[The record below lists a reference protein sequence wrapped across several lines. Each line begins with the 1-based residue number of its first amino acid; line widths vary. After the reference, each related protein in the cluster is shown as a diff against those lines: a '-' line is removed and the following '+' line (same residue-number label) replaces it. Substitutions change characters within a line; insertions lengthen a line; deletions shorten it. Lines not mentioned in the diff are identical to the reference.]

1 MTTDTKERLLSLLGA
16 LLLWQSKGLSVWLFV
31 PHEAS
36 EGISELQAIISE
48 GGLDPI
54 EVFVVGREGVMHQ
67 KQPG

>member
-1 MTTDTKERLLSLLGA
+1 MAIEGA
-16 LLLWQSKGLSVWLFV
+16 WLFV

>member
-1 MTTDTKERLLSLLGA
+1 MAIE
-16 LLLWQSKGLSVWLFV
+16 GLSVWLFV
-31 PHEAS
+31 PQDAS

-67 KQPG
+67 KQPGREFGPGTRPAQR